1 MKKSSKQYDGREM
14 RPRIRMGRWA
24 QPSINRRLEELDMS
38 ISDYIR
44 WLVEKDIGVKV

>member
-1 MKKSSKQYDGREM
+1 MKKNRGSYDGREM

-24 QPSINRRLEELDMS
+24 QPSINRRLEELDMC

-44 WLVEKDIGVKV
+44 WLIERDIGVKP

>member
-1 MKKSSKQYDGREM
+1 MKKNRQQYDGREM

-24 QPSINRRLEELDMS
+24 QPSINRRLEELNMDLS
-38 ISDYIR
+38 EYIR